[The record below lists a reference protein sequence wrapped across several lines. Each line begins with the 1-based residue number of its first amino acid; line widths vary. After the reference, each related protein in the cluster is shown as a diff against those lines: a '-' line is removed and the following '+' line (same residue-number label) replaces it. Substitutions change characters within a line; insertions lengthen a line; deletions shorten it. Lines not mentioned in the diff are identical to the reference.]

1 MPQVEKPNER
11 CIVTA
16 IPTVRVPPCSEKNSK
31 KAEYP
36 MQHPL
41 TLAQVCAI
49 AKCSGQTVYRRIKK
63 NPNGTLFPR
72 PHKIAATTAHGPRF
86 VNRWEKAEV
95 VEWMR
100 INYPKLTPAPL
111 EQKAPW
117 YEAYDLVISAVLVGL
132 LSAAAVAAVLF
143 LQ

>member
-1 MPQVEKPNER
+1 
-11 CIVTA
+11 
-16 IPTVRVPPCSEKNSK
+16 
-31 KAEYP
+31 

-72 PHKIAATTAHGPRF
+72 PHKIAATTAHGPRS
-86 VNRWEKAEV
+86 VNRWEQAEV

-100 INYPKLTPAPL
+100 INYPKLKPAKL
-111 EQKAPW
+111 EPPAHW
-117 YEAYDLVISAVLVGL
+117 YGTTELVVSAVLVGL
-132 LSAAAVAAVLF
+132 LSAAAVALF